1 MLTLLAYK
9 IKPPGPPLMPVYQY
23 KARGHRGDAI
33 EGSMEA
39 VSTDAVATQL
49 LQGGMTPVDIVEA
62 QVGAKR
68 EFKLS
73 ELFPTQVTDTD
84 LIQFSRQMHSLT
96 KAGVPMLTALHG
108 LGQSTKNPVLA
119 RVIVDVARS
128 LEAGRDVA
136 TSLAEHP
143 DIFSLFYISMIR
155 IGETTGQLDEIFI
168 QLARYLERDKR
179 TRDQIKSALRYPSFV
194 MAAIVAA
201 VAIINWFVIPTFANV
216 FAKFGSELPLATR
229 ILLGVSHFSV
239 TYWPE
244 LVGGAIAAVFGVRYW
259 VGTDKGRYLWD
270 KKKLKLPLAGDIIYR
285 ATLARFA
292 RLFAMSTRAGVPLIT
307 ALTVVAKAL
316 DNKYVEERILGM
328 QAGIE
333 RGESITRT
341 AAATGMFDALVMQ
354 MMAVGEET
362 GSIDTLLQEVA
373 EFYEAEVQ
381 YDIDKLSAKIEPLL
395 TVAVAGIVLVLALGV
410 FLPMWSLAEVAI
422 KK

>member
-1 MLTLLAYK
+1 
-9 IKPPGPPLMPVYQY
+9 MPVYQY

-33 EGSMEA
+33 EGTMEA
-39 VSTDAVATQL
+39 VSSDAVATQL
-49 LQGGMTPVDIVEA
+49 LQGGMTPVDIFEA
-62 QVGAKR
+62 PVGSSK
-68 EFKLS
+68 EFSLR
-73 ELFPTQVTDTD
+73 ELFPAKVTDTD

-96 KAGVPMLTALHG
+96 KAGVPMLSALHG

-119 RVIVDVARS
+119 QAIVEVTGS

-136 TSLAEHP
+136 TSLSEHP
-143 DIFSLFYISMIR
+143 EIFSLFYVSMVR
-155 IGETTGQLDEIFI
+155 IGETTGQLDEIFR
-168 QLARYLERDKR
+168 QLALYLERDKR

-194 MAAIVAA
+194 MAAIIAA
-201 VAIINWFVIPTFANV
+201 VAIINWFVIPTFANA
-216 FAKFGSELPLATR
+216 FAKFGADLPLATR
-229 ILLGVSHFSV
+229 ILLGTSKFSV

-244 LVGGAIAAVFGVRYW
+244 LVGGAAAGVFGIRYYIN
-259 VGTDKGRYLWD
+259 TDRGRYLWD
-270 KKKLKLPLAGDIIYR
+270 KRKLRLPLAGDIIYR

-362 GSIDTLLQEVA
+362 GSVDTLLQEVA
-373 EFYEAEVQ
+373 EFYDTEVQ

-410 FLPMWSLAEVAI
+410 FLPMWNLAEVAI